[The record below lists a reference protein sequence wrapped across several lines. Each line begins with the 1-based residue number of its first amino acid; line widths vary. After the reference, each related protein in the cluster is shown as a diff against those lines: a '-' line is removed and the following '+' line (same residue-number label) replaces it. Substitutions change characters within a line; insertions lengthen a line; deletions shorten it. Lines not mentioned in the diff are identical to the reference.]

1 MQNTTTLTKPKPMM
15 KCPQCSNY
23 VEVKPHSSG
32 GVSGNCPVCKVTFYS
47 KEHSPRERLIRIIK
61 H

>member
-1 MQNTTTLTKPKPMM
+1 MQTTTLKKQKPMM

-23 VEVKPHSSG
+23 VEITPHPKG
-32 GVSGNCPVCKVTFYS
+32 GVSGNCPICNVTFYS
-47 KEHSPRERLIRIIK
+47 KEHSPRERLIKIIK